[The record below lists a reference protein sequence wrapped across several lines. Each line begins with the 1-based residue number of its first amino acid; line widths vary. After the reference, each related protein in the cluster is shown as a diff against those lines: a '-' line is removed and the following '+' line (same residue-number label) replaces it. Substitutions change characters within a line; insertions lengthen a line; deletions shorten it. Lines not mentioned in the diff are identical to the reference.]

1 MSDSRKLPKYR
12 HQKSRGLAVVRL
24 NGKDHYLG
32 KYGTVES
39 RQAYDRLIAHW
50 LASNRQIIEP
60 IEATAVV
67 ELIVAYWPFA

>member
-1 MSDSRKLPKYR
+1 M
-12 HQKSRGLAVVRL
+12 G
-24 NGKDHYLG
+24 NDHNLG

-50 LASNRQIIEP
+50 LSSNRQIIDP

-67 ELIVAYWPFA
+67 EIIVAYWPFA